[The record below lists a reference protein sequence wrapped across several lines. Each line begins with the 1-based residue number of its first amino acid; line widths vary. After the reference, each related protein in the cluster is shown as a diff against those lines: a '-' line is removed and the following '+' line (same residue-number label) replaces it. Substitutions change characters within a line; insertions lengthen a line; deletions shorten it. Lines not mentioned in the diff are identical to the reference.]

1 MEMEC
6 ILVSKDNQKIKC
18 KYYELGRVCQEI
30 IQKEMK
36 DIHAKEKYVAFSQK
50 YTYFTPFFDFVLQEL
65 GYKLI
70 NAFDVENAIMYA
82 KDSEIHWV
90 HLNQDYT
97 LFSTSD
103 DEHIGLE
110 KINKDN
116 FKFGMLDKDLYCI
129 SSSHTRHEM
138 ISRLILHNYFLGDKE
153 LFQKYMEERNI
164 NFYFF
169 DHIQF
174 LIKNKSFLRAEVNHK
189 NEKNKYFAVFKNRDV
204 NYEVQGY
211 LENVSPKQDALLK
224 ELKEKGIL
232 LDEDIHLVETEKRSL

>member
-1 MEMEC
+1 METEC

-30 IQKEMK
+30 IQKEIK
-36 DIHAKEKYVAFSQK
+36 DIHLKEKYIAFSQK

-70 NAFDVENAIMYA
+70 NAFGVENAKMYA
-82 KDSEIHWV
+82 NDNEIHWV
-90 HLNQDYT
+90 HLKQDYI
-97 LFSTSD
+97 LFPTSD

-110 KINKDN
+110 KMNKEN
-116 FKFGMLDKDLYCI
+116 LKLCMLDEDLYCI

-138 ISRLILHNYFLGDKE
+138 ISRLILHNYFLCDKE
-153 LFQKYMEERNI
+153 LFQKYIEERNI

-174 LIKNKSFLRAEVNHK
+174 LIKNKPFLRVEVNHK
-189 NEKNKYFAVFKNRDV
+189 NEK
-204 NYEVQGY
+204 
-211 LENVSPKQDALLK
+211 KQTLC
-224 ELKEKGIL
+224 GF
-232 LDEDIHLVETEKRSL
+232 